1 MTYSADDHRS
11 AIKATLDALPPPL
24 HVKAICKACP
34 HPAEC
39 RGKLC
44 LNDIARPLLEARGFS
59 RFLMPSQALAVEAAF
74 REGKSVRMI
83 MGGLAKYGPAICTTS
98 KFETHCAAYPIWGA
112 EMKRMAAANAL
123 ANNKLK
129 GVPHKNTT
137 HCRKGH
143 ELPTEPNWTHPPS
156 ARPRSLVGTRYVKC
170 LICLQDSQRRSRV
183 PGEEIIGKV
192 MVRLLLKRPISSF
205 TRHGEPDYIL
215 KHKHFTALRKAFPEI
230 DRIVRENMKDANS
243 RAQKERHRTDESEHT
258 AAPAKKAKAAKGV
271 ELTYEAI
278 DGAVPAHLP
287 PDMRCELINDI
298 WIAAKDGL
306 ITSETLEY
314 TKKFVTSHNK
324 MFPTKYAKFGNAP
337 LVSLDATLYEDG
349 TTTRGDMVSEGLWG

>member
-1 MTYSADDHRS
+1 MTYSAEHHRS
-11 AIKATLDALPPPL
+11 AVKAALDALPPPL

-44 LNDIARPLLEARGFS
+44 LNDIARPLLETRNFS

-98 KFETHCAAYPIWGA
+98 KFETHCAAYPVWGA
-112 EMKRMAAANAL
+112 EMKRLATANAL

-129 GVPHKNTT
+129 GVPHKNGT

-143 ELPTEPNWTHPPS
+143 ELPTEPNRFVNG
-156 ARPRSLVGTRYVKC
+156 RPYVRC
-170 LICLQDSQRRSRV
+170 MVCYDETQRRGRV

-205 TRHGEPDYIL
+205 TSGGAPDFL
-215 KHKHFTALRKAFPEI
+215 LAHKHFKALRKAFPEI
-230 DRIVRENMKDANS
+230 DRIASENTKDANS

-258 AAPAKKAKAAKGV
+258 AAPEKKAKAAKGA
-271 ELTYEAI
+271 ELSYETI

-287 PDMRCELINDI
+287 PDIRCEVIHNI

-306 ITSETLEY
+306 ITSETLAEC
-314 TKKFVTSHNK
+314 TKKFVTSHDK
-324 MFPTKYAKFGNAP
+324 MFPTKYAKFGTAP
-337 LVSLDATLYEDG
+337 LVSLDAALYEDG
-349 TTTRGDMVSEGLWG
+349 STTRGDTVCRRLWD